1 VQQDARYTLQKLP
14 ADGDPMLDRVRKI
27 RARDHLYVDTLQ
39 GYYQQFNS
47 EMLGPYQEWRK
58 LSYEEALALEQVQAE
73 ARKDLLLGG
82 AAVLAGIYASAKGSD
97 AVTRTAGNVAIMG
110 GGYMIK
116 SGLDKRNEAAIHVE
130 ALQELGAS
138 LEAEVTPQIIQLD
151 DQTITLSG
159 NVQDQY
165 AQWRALLDELYET
178 EIGSLPGLSSDN
190 QGDASG
196 NDL

>member
-1 VQQDARYTLQKLP
+1 
-14 ADGDPMLDRVRKI
+14 
-27 RARDHLYVDTLQ
+27 
-39 GYYQQFNS
+39 
-47 EMLGPYQEWRK
+47 
-58 LSYEEALALEQVQAE
+58 
-73 ARKDLLLGG
+73 
-82 AAVLAGIYASAKGSD
+82 
-97 AVTRTAGNVAIMG
+97 
-110 GGYMIK
+110 MIK

-178 EIGSLPGLSSDN
+178 EIGSLPELNAKDT
-190 QGDASG
+190 GDASE
-196 NDL
+196 DVL

>member
-1 VQQDARYTLQKLP
+1 
-14 ADGDPMLDRVRKI
+14 
-27 RARDHLYVDTLQ
+27 
-39 GYYQQFNS
+39 
-47 EMLGPYQEWRK
+47 
-58 LSYEEALALEQVQAE
+58 VQAE

-178 EIGSLPGLSSDN
+178 EIGSLPELNAKDT
-190 QGDASG
+190 GDASE
-196 NDL
+196 DVL